1 MFTTNKTFTAP
12 PKLVV
17 DTAAYGVSD
26 DETITYCTF
35 IGDKGSEALKLS
47 RNVTKA
53 KIDSSVF
60 SGGMEDCVDIVGAD
74 NVIFTNCMFLRGK
87 AARDVTIK
95 GGATNISFVNC
106 TNLKYIKSGDCTIYE
121 KNGLGSPVS
130 NCYIKN
136 PRGKKTIILCL
147 NSHSFKGD
155 VINFV
160 VPTIFVKLY
169 FWARWK
175 FFK

>member
-1 MFTTNKTFTAP
+1 MYTTNKTFTAP

-35 IGDKGSEALKLS
+35 IGAEGSEALKLS

-53 KIDSSVF
+53 EISHSTF
-60 SGGMEDCVDIVGAD
+60 SGGVEDCVDMLGAD
-74 NVIFTNCMFLRGK
+74 NVTFTNCMFLRAN
-87 AARDVTIK
+87 AARDCTIK
-95 GGATNISFVNC
+95 GGAS
-106 TNLKYIKSGDCTIYE
+106 YIKFINCMNLRYIKAGDCTIYE
-121 KNGLGSPVS
+121 KNGLGTPVN
-130 NCYIKN
+130 NCYIQN
-136 PRGKKTIILCL
+136 PKGKKTIVLCL
-147 NSHSFKGD
+147 NSEPFTGD
-155 VINFV
+155 VINIV
-160 VPTIFVKLY
+160 IPRVIVKLY